1 MSKYVWTVLDEI
13 YAVLSSS
20 EYLIEGSQ
28 KKFAIFLPMPLS
40 FFFIFIKFSFTLLE
54 YNSFPFYLF
63 MG

>member
-28 KKFAIFLPMPLS
+28 TKFPIFLPMPLS

-63 MG
+63 MD